1 MDRLAF
7 FDLDDTLVDRQ
18 LAFASWLR
26 DFADLHG
33 LDEEARLAIA
43 AADLG
48 GEAPRETLHDV
59 ASSFGV
65 TEDLPTFLAGYLE
78 DMPRHVSPFPG
89 VLHGLTRLRADGWR
103 TAVITNGNTRMQRRK
118 ITRSGLKP
126 LIDATMISEEVGLRK
141 PDPRIFQLARDQV
154 GAGATESG
162 WMVGDLLHTDIAGG
176 AAAGLRTIW
185 LCPGGADP
193 APPLPADGRVVP
205 DHICESVEQAFTLL
219 EARP

>member
-18 LAFASWLR
+18 QAFASWLR
-26 DFADLHG
+26 EFVDLHG
-33 LDEEARLAIA
+33 LDDEARLAIA

-48 GEAPRETLHDV
+48 GEAPRETLHGV
-59 ASSFGV
+59 ASSFGA
-65 TEDLPTFLAGYLE
+65 TEDLPMFLAGYLE
-78 DMPRHVSPFPG
+78 DMPRHVAAFPG
-89 VLHGLTRLRADGWR
+89 AVDGLTRLRANGWR

-118 ITRSGLKP
+118 IARSGLQP
-126 LIDATMISEEVGLRK
+126 LIDATVISEEVGLRK
-141 PDPRIFQLARDQV
+141 PDPRIFQLAREQV

-185 LCPGGADP
+185 LSARGADP
-193 APPLPADGRVVP
+193 APPLPADAPVIP
-205 DHICESVEQAFTLL
+205 DHICESVERAFTLL